1 MNIDVKKLLYNYP
14 KLKVA
19 LMNIRESQNRL
30 NKQIQR
36 PKCTAGY
43 NDDVQGKGG
52 LPSSTTERMALFNVE
67 LYDQHYWLDLDAEEY
82 VYAIQLVTTALET
95 LSERQRE
102 LIKLSYFEE
111 REPIIVS
118 DKLHIGLSRFY
129 HLHKIA
135 IDGIEQCLN
144 SGNIFMN
151 RLIPTKNNKSSNKNT
166 RIYAKIS

>member
-1 MNIDVKKLLYNYP
+1 MNIDVKKLLYKYP

-19 LMNIRESQNRL
+19 LANIRESQSRL
-30 NKQIQR
+30 TKQTQM

-43 NDDVQGKGG
+43 GENMQGKGG

-67 LYDQHYWLDLDAEEY
+67 LHDQHYQLEIDSEEY
-82 VYAIQLVTTALET
+82 VYAIQLITSALET
-95 LSERQRE
+95 LSDRQVQ
-102 LIKLSYFEE
+102 LIKYSYFDE

-118 DKLHIGLSRFY
+118 DLMHISLSRFY

-166 RIYAKIS
+166 RIYAMIS

>member
-1 MNIDVKKLLYNYP
+1 MNIDVKKLLYKYP

-19 LMNIRESQNRL
+19 LTNIRESQIRNT
-30 NKQIQR
+30 KQTQR
-36 PKCTAGY
+36 PKMTAGY
-43 NDDVQGKGG
+43 NDDIQAKGG
-52 LPSSTTERMALFNVE
+52 LPSSTTERMALFNAE
-67 LYDQHYWLDLDAEEY
+67 LFDQNYWLELDAEEY
-82 VYAIQLVTTALET
+82 VYVIQLITTALET

-102 LIKLSYFEE
+102 LIKLAYFDEK
-111 REPIIVS
+111 EPLFVALAMNIS
-118 DKLHIGLSRFY
+118 LSRFY

-166 RIYAKIS
+166 RILQRIS